1 MELPA
6 GSLLN
11 TTSSSSNSGVTS
23 NVLPPLPCTGMTQAT
38 QQHTG
43 KKLY

>member
-6 GSLLN
+6 GSLL

-23 NVLPPLPCTGMTQAT
+23 NVLPALPCTGMILAT
-38 QQHTG
+38 QKRTG